1 MIGRREF
8 LRGIVVAGGAG
19 LLDVASRPAAAE
31 PPPETTRLRIAESP
45 AICFAPIYVAR
56 EALLPAEGFTEV
68 QSVRAAAAQE
78 PLIAGEAD
86 IGATDIASIVVHID
100 RGRPL
105 VMLSGLHAGCYELFG
120 GDRVRAIRDLR
131 GKSVAIPGLHSGRH
145 LMLSAMLAH
154 VGIDPGKEINWITH
168 PAAESMQLLAEG
180 KVDAYMGFPPEPQEL
195 RAKKIGRLVVS
206 TTVDRPWSQYF
217 CCVVVANREF
227 VRKHP
232 IAAKRALRAIL
243 KAAHVCASDPTSAAR
258 ILVDRGLTTH
268 FEYARQMLVEL
279 PYSRWRG
286 YDPADTMR
294 FYALRLHEAGLIR
307 TAPPKIVSQGSD
319 WRFLNELKKELKG

>member
-1 MIGRREF
+1 MISRRDL
-8 LRGIVVAGGAG
+8 LRGVVATGSAG
-19 LLDVASRPAAAE
+19 LLDLTSRPAAAE

-56 EALLPAEGFTEV
+56 EVLLPAEGFTEV

-86 IGATDIASIVVHID
+86 IGATDIASIVVQVD

-120 GDRVRAIRDLR
+120 GDRVHAIRDLR

-154 VGIDPGKEINWITH
+154 VGIDPGKDINWITH
-168 PAAESMQLLAEG
+168 PAAESMRLLADG
-180 KVDAYMGFPPEPQEL
+180 KIDAYMGFPPEPQEL

-206 TTVDRPWSQYF
+206 TTVDRPWSEYF

-232 IAAKRALRAIL
+232 IAPSGR
-243 KAAHVCASDPTSAAR
+243 CARSSRRPTCAR
-258 ILVDRGLTTH
+258 V
-268 FEYARQMLVEL
+268 
-279 PYSRWRG
+279 
-286 YDPADTMR
+286 
-294 FYALRLHEAGLIR
+294 IR
-307 TAPPKIVSQGSD
+307 SAPPASSWTGA
-319 WRFLNELKKELKG
+319 